1 MTTRFA
7 LLPVIALAVA
17 ACSSDTA
24 TPTGPTPPNRPSAP
38 HFAIDVSVDFSNAP
52 SGAHFAKGAA
62 EPTCTFSGGTASCT
76 STAIQG
82 VGNTNAVE
90 TLAVTA
96 TFSGVCHNPGVNN
109 KVVEPFSESETA
121 STSVPL
127 TPSRNGRLDVG
138 ALTATGLNLEDFE
151 ANFTCPN
158 SNWTADVT
166 GSSISFRYT
175 LTFVGFNDPFIEITG
190 P

>member
-7 LLPVIALAVA
+7 LLPVIALAFA
-17 ACSSDTA
+17 ACSSDTT
-24 TPTGPTPPNRPSAP
+24 TPTGPKPPTRPSAP
-38 HFAIDVSVDFSNAP
+38 LFAVSFANAP
-52 SGAHFAKGAA
+52 SGAHFAKGES
-62 EPTCTFSGGTASCT
+62 EPVCTLIGGTVSCT

-82 VGNTNAVE
+82 VGNTNAIE
-90 TLAVTA
+90 SLAVTA

-138 ALTATGLNLEDFE
+138 ALTATVPSLEDFE
-151 ANFTCPN
+151 ASFTCP
-158 SNWTADVT
+158 SANWTADVT
-166 GSSISFRYT
+166 DSSISFTYS
-175 LTFVGFNDPFIEITG
+175 LTFDTFENPFILITG